1 MGNNRGGEH
10 AVSYSSADRYS
21 DRFCWRVLYR
31 PRLALSIE
39 RPPIGG
45 LSFHARNQLPKTA
58 LGGVDQSRGNAMNK
72 IAIAAFVAALTMSAV
87 AQAAEFYV
95 VQDVKTKK
103 CTIVDK
109 KPTTTTEVTVLGST
123 VYKTRTE
130 AETGMKTVKVCTS
143 N

>member
-1 MGNNRGGEH
+1 MKRVII
-10 AVSYSSADRYS
+10 AV
-21 DRFCWRVLYR
+21 
-31 PRLALSIE
+31 
-39 RPPIGG
+39 
-45 LSFHARNQLPKTA
+45 TA
-58 LGGVDQSRGNAMNK
+58 LAFST
-72 IAIAAFVAALTMSAV
+72 AAF

-109 KPTTTTEVTVLGST
+109 KPATTTETTIVGDGK

-130 AETGMKTVKVCTS
+130 AETGMKSIKVCTS